1 MTATATTGTPAR
13 PAATPLLSVEN
24 VGRRFGGFTAL
35 EGITAGFEP
44 GRVTAIIGPNG
55 AGKSTFFNILSGV
68 LTPSSGVLRFKGRDL
83 TGLAQHKFV
92 HLGIARS
99 YQITNIFPDLTVHE
113 NVRVAAQ
120 ASRSAYDIFR
130 RRERLSELGE
140 RADAALAQVGLLD
153 RRDAVAKLLA
163 HGQQRALEI
172 AIALVAEPEVLL
184 LDEPTAGMGPEET
197 REMVALLEQLASRRT
212 VLLVEHKMKM
222 ILGLSDRILVLH
234 HGRLIADGSP
244 REIQSDP
251 EVRRVYLGQN
261 DGYA

>member
-1 MTATATTGTPAR
+1 MSE
-13 PAATPLLSVEN
+13 PLLAVEN
-24 VGRRFGGFTAL
+24 IGRRFGGFVAL
-35 EGITAGFEP
+35 EGITAAFAP
-44 GRVTAIIGPNG
+44 NKVTAIIGPNG
-55 AGKSTFFNILSGV
+55 AGKSTFFNVLSGV
-68 LTPSSGVLRFKGRDL
+68 LPPSTGAIRFKGKDL
-83 TGLAQHKFV
+83 TRTPQHRFA

-99 YQITNIFPDLTVHE
+99 YQITNIFPELSVHE

-120 ASRSAYDIFR
+120 AFRSRSDIWTNR
-130 RRERLSELGE
+130 RTLTELDD
-140 RADAALAQVGLLD
+140 RADAALVAVGLSA
-153 RRDAVAKLLA
+153 RRNHTAKLLA

-172 AIALVAEPEVLL
+172 AIALAADPELLL

-197 REMVALLEQLASRRT
+197 KDMVALIETLAAQRT
-212 VLLVEHKMKM
+212 ILLVEHKMKM

-244 REIQSDP
+244 QHIQTDP

>member
-1 MTATATTGTPAR
+1 MSE
-13 PAATPLLSVEN
+13 PLLAVEN
-24 VGRRFGGFTAL
+24 IGRRFGGFVAL
-35 EGITAGFEP
+35 EGITAAFAP
-44 GRVTAIIGPNG
+44 NKVTAIIGPNG
-55 AGKSTFFNILSGV
+55 AGKSTFFNVLSGV
-68 LTPSSGVLRFKGRDL
+68 LPPSSGAIRFKGKDL
-83 TGLAQHKFV
+83 TRTPQHRFA

-99 YQITNIFPDLTVHE
+99 YQITNIFPELSVHE

-120 ASRSAYDIFR
+120 AFRSRSDIWTNR
-130 RRERLSELGE
+130 RTLTELDD
-140 RADAALAQVGLLD
+140 RADAALVAVGLSAK
-153 RRDAVAKLLA
+153 RNHTAKLLA

-172 AIALVAEPEVLL
+172 AIALVADPELLL

-197 REMVALLEQLASRRT
+197 KDMVALIETLAAQRT
-212 VLLVEHKMKM
+212 ILLVEHKMKM

-244 REIQSDP
+244 QHIQTDP

>member
-1 MTATATTGTPAR
+1 MS
-13 PAATPLLSVEN
+13 TPLLAVEN
-24 VGRRFGGFTAL
+24 VGRRFGGFVALDGVTAQ
-35 EGITAGFEP
+35 FEP
-44 GRVTAIIGPNG
+44 GKVTSIIGPNG
-55 AGKSTFFNILSGV
+55 AGKSTFFNVLSGV
-68 LTPSSGVLRFKGRDL
+68 LTPSSGSIRFKGQDL
-83 TGLAQHKFV
+83 AGTRQHRFV

-99 YQITNIFPDLTVHE
+99 YQITNIFPELSVHE

-120 ASRSAYDIFR
+120 AGRSRYNIWTNR
-130 RRERLSELGE
+130 NQLHELSE
-140 RADAALAQVGLLD
+140 RADAALESVGLSAK
-153 RRDAVAKLLA
+153 RDDTAKFLA

-172 AIALVAEPEVLL
+172 AIALISDPEVLL

-197 REMVALLEQLASRRT
+197 KDMVALLEKLARERT
-212 VLLVEHKMKM
+212 ILLVEHKMKM

-244 REIQSDP
+244 RDIQSDP

>member
-1 MTATATTGTPAR
+1 MNA
-13 PAATPLLSVEN
+13 PLLAVED
-24 VGRRFGGFTAL
+24 VGVRFGGFVALQGVTAS
-35 EGITAGFEP
+35 FQP
-44 GRVTAIIGPNG
+44 GRVTSIIGPNG
-55 AGKSTFFNILSGV
+55 AGKSTLFNVLSGV
-68 LTPSSGVLRFKGRDL
+68 LTPSSGSIRFRGQDLKGIR
-83 TGLAQHKFV
+83 QHEFV
-92 HLGIARS
+92 HRGIARS

-120 ASRSAYDIFR
+120 AGRSRYNIWTNRKRFP
-130 RRERLSELGE
+130 ELDV
-140 RADAALAQVGLLD
+140 RADAALEAVGLAAK
-153 RRDAVAKLLA
+153 RTEVAKFLA

-172 AIALVAEPEVLL
+172 AIALISDPEVLL

-197 REMVALLEQLASRRT
+197 KEMVVLLEKLATERT
-212 VLLVEHKMKM
+212 ILLVEHKMKM

-244 REIQSDP
+244 HDIQTDP

>member
-1 MTATATTGTPAR
+1 MSAPILA
-13 PAATPLLSVEN
+13 VEN
-24 VGRRFGGFTAL
+24 VGRKFGGFVAL
-35 EGITAGFEP
+35 EG
-44 GRVTAIIGPNG
+44 VTAAFQPGKVTSIIGPNG
-55 AGKSTFFNILSGV
+55 AGKSTFFNVLSGV
-68 LTPSSGVLRFKGRDL
+68 LTPSSGSVRFKGRDL
-83 TGLAQHKFV
+83 TGTRQHEFV

-99 YQITNIFPDLTVHE
+99 YQITNIFPELNVHE

-120 ASRSAYDIFR
+120 AGCSRYNIWTNRDKLAD
-130 RRERLSELGE
+130 LGE
-140 RADAALAQVGLLD
+140 KADVTLNAVGLAGK
-153 RRDAVAKLLA
+153 RSETAKFLA

-172 AIALVAEPEVLL
+172 AIALVSEPEVLL

-197 REMVALLEQLASRRT
+197 KEMVALLEKLAQQRT
-212 VLLVEHKMKM
+212 ILLVEHKMKM

-244 REIQSDP
+244 RDIQTDP

>member
-1 MTATATTGTPAR
+1 MNI
-13 PAATPLLSVEN
+13 PLLAVEN
-24 VGRRFGGFTAL
+24 IGRSFSGFVAL
-35 EGITAGFEP
+35 EGVTAAFEP
-44 GRVTAIIGPNG
+44 NRVTAIIGPNG
-55 AGKSTFFNILSGV
+55 AGKSTFFNVLSGV
-68 LTPSSGVLRFKGRDL
+68 LAPSSGAIRFKGRDI
-83 TGLAQHKFV
+83 TGTPQHRFV

-99 YQITNIFPDLTVHE
+99 YQITNIFPELSVHE

-120 ASRSAYDIFR
+120 TFRARYDIWR
-130 RRERLSELGE
+130 DRATMTELADK
-140 RADAALAQVGLLD
+140 ADAVLTAVGLAG
-153 RRDAVAKLLA
+153 RRDETAKFLA

-172 AIALVAEPEVLL
+172 AIALVADPELLL

-197 REMVALLEQLASRRT
+197 RDMVMLLERLAADRT
-212 VLLVEHKMKM
+212 ILLIEHKMKM

-244 REIQSDP
+244 QHIQTDP